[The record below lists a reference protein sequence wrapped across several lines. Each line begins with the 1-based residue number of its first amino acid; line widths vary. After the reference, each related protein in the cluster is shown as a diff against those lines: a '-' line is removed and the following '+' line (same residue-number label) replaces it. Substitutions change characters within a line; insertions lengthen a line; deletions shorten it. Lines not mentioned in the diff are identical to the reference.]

1 MLNKEKIINFKTKFL
16 NDERLKNELSANTL
30 KTYNN
35 SINKFIQYLN
45 NLSIDRIDKQI
56 MINYKNYLNE
66 ISGSSKTK
74 NLSKNTKQ
82 SPNKTKK
89 EKSR

>member
-16 NDERLKNELSANTL
+16 NDERLKNELSDNTL

-45 NLSIDRIDKQI
+45 NLSIDRID
-56 MINYKNYLNE
+56 
-66 ISGSSKTK
+66 
-74 NLSKNTKQ
+74 
-82 SPNKTKK
+82 
-89 EKSR
+89 